1 MADHRTQWT
10 LYRMKLL
17 AERFAKYAKNMEEKR
32 AGMAED
38 YYPEVITKEEV
49 HEFCNEQIEYLTTSQ
64 SFP

>member
-1 MADHRTQWT
+1 
-10 LYRMKLL
+10 MKLL